1 MSKALLILGDSGS
14 GKTASL
20 MNLEPFTTLL
30 IQSEKKDLPFRP
42 KGWGPFSSD
51 PEKGSL
57 EGSINVSNDYQVI
70 KAAMGGAVKAGKKVI
85 IIDDANYLM
94 MGEEFRRVKET
105 GFGKFSEMA
114 LHFLSLV
121 QFAKTL
127 PDDVIVVIM
136 AHSQTSPEGKVSIKT
151 TGKMLDEKVIVEGL
165 FTMVMMCKVREG
177 KHYFETKTN
186 GNTPAKM
193 PIGMFDSNEI
203 DNDLKIVVE
212 TINDYYT
219 GE

>member
-20 MNLEPFTTLL
+20 MNLEPSTALL

-42 KGWGPFSSD
+42 KGWEAFNKD
-51 PEKGSL
+51 NLK
-57 EGSINVSNDYQVI
+57 GSINVNNDYQSI

>member
-1 MSKALLILGDSGS
+1 
-14 GKTASL
+14 
-20 MNLEPFTTLL
+20 L

-42 KGWGPFSSD
+42 KGWEAFNKD
-51 PEKGSL
+51 NLK
-57 EGSINVSNDYQVI
+57 GSINVNNDYQSI
-70 KAAMGGAVKAGKKVI
+70 KAAMSGAVKAGKKVI

-94 MGEEFRRVKET
+94 MGEEFRRINET
-105 GFGKFSEMA
+105 GYGKFSEMA

-177 KHYFETKTN
+177 KHFFETKTN
-186 GNTPAKM
+186 GNTPSKM
-193 PIGMFDSNEI
+193 PMGMFDSNEI
-203 DNDLKIVVE
+203 ENDLKMVTE

>member
-20 MNLEPFTTLL
+20 MNLDPSTTLL

-42 KGWGPFSSD
+42 KGWEAFNKD
-51 PEKGSL
+51 NL
-57 EGSINVSNDYQVI
+57 QGSINVNNDYMSI
-70 KAAMGGAVKAGKKVI
+70 KAAMSGAVKAGKKVI
-85 IIDDANYLM
+85 VVDDTNYLM

-105 GFGKFSEMA
+105 GFGKFAEMA
-114 LHFLSLV
+114 LHFLDLM
-121 QFAKTL
+121 QYAKSL
-127 PDDVIVVIM
+127 PDDVIVVFL
-136 AHSQTSPEGKVSIKT
+136 AHSQTSIDGRVSIKT
-151 TGKMLDEKVIVEGL
+151 TGKMLDEKVVVEGL

-186 GNTPAKM
+186 GNTPSKM
-193 PIGMFDSNEI
+193 PMGMFDSNEI
-203 DNDLKIVVE
+203 ENDLKMVVQ
-212 TINDYYT
+212 TINDYYS

>member
-20 MNLEPFTTLL
+20 MNLEPSTTLL

-42 KGWGPFSSD
+42 KGWGAFSK
-51 PEKGSL
+51 ENL
-57 EGSINVSNDYQVI
+57 QGSINVNNDYQSI

-114 LHFLSLV
+114 LHFLDLI
-121 QFAKTL
+121 QFSKSL
-127 PDDVIVVIM
+127 PDDVIVVVM

-165 FTMVMMCKVREG
+165 FTMVLMCRVREG
-177 KHYFETKTN
+177 KHFFETKTN
-186 GNTPAKM
+186 GNTPSKM
-193 PIGMFDSNEI
+193 PMGMFDSSEI
-203 DNDLKIVVE
+203 ENDLKMVTE

>member
-20 MNLEPFTTLL
+20 MNLDPSTTLL

-42 KGWGPFSSD
+42 KGWEAFSRD
-51 PEKGSL
+51 NLKGS
-57 EGSINVSNDYQVI
+57 IKVSNDYKVI
-70 KAAMGGAVKAGKKVI
+70 KAAMGGAVKAGKKLI
-85 IIDDANYLM
+85 IVDDSNYLM
-94 MGEEFRRVKET
+94 MGEEFRRIKET
-105 GFGKFSEMA
+105 GYGKFSEMA

-165 FTMVMMCKVREG
+165 FTMVLMCKVREG
-177 KHYFETKTN
+177 KHFFETKTN

-193 PIGMFDSNEI
+193 PIGMFESNEI
-203 DNDLKIVVE
+203 GNDLKMVVE
-212 TINDYYT
+212 TINEYYT